1 MNMQGFAPKGAFFMA
16 VTAAIMIWSAG
27 SQAQETTISSTPI
40 YGSQLM
46 SDPERSAYQAK
57 IRALKTD
64 RERDAFRLEHH
75 ELMQIRAASRG
86 ITLPMDPPGS
96 GMQGRLPPGAG
107 PGLAPGNAGAG
118 SSGGVGGGSGSV
130 NGGGRK

>member
-16 VTAAIMIWSAG
+16 VTAALMIWTAG

-86 ITLPMDPPGS
+86 ITLPMDPPGT
-96 GMQGRLPPGAG
+96 GMQGHSPPGSSPG
-107 PGLAPGNAGAG
+107 PAQGKSGAGAG
-118 SSGGVGGGSGSV
+118 TSGTGVGGG
-130 NGGGRK
+130 RK